1 MDNLNIEN
9 WHKETHKYDFYY
21 NETLEDNFI
30 RFQVI
35 TKKRYRGRGE
45 YDVGRYYAQFILNNP
60 KELPEIEIVK
70 MLTEMMD
77 RNIELLIA
85 DGEIREGD

>member
-1 MDNLNIEN
+1 MNNLNIEN

-35 TKKRYRGRGE
+35 TKKRYIGRCK
-45 YDVGRYYAQFILNNP
+45 YDSGRYYAQFILNNP
-60 KELPEIEIVK
+60 QELPEIEIVK

-85 DGEIREGD
+85 DGEIKEGN